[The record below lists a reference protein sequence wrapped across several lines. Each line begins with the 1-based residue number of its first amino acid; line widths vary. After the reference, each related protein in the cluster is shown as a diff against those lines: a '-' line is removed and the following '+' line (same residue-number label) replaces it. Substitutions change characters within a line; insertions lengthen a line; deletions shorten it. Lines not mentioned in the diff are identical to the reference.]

1 MKLTGAGMADGVS
14 TRQDGSNSF
23 GKVLV
28 FASSAAASQLVAVTG
43 PNDLIALFSAGRRRR
58 LGSLFTAFA
67 CFGKDLSG
75 RGAARNFIRQSIGVA
90 AKLGVSLSGDRLKK
104 HLNVEQPSDWLV
116 RLKAQFSWH
125 FL

>member
-1 MKLTGAGMADGVS
+1 MADEVS
-14 TRQDGSNSF
+14 TRRDGSNSC

-43 PNDLIALFSAGRRRR
+43 LNDLIALFSVRRRRR
-58 LGSLFTAFA
+58 LGSLFTAFVY
-67 CFGKDLSG
+67 FGKDLSG

-104 HLNVEQPSDWLV
+104 HSNVE
-116 RLKAQFSWH
+116 RLSE
-125 FL
+125 